1 MRRVRSGRTP
11 GGGTWFLKLMT
22 PGSQGMTNG
31 NHRRGLSLVEL
42 LVVMTIVGMLFGLL
56 LPTINIHSL

>member
-1 MRRVRSGRTP
+1 M
-11 GGGTWFLKLMT
+11 KLMT

-42 LVVMTIVGMLFGLL
+42 LVVMTIVGMLVGLL
-56 LPTINIHSL
+56 LPAINIHSL